1 LKKVNLFK
9 KGMMLVPALD
19 LKAQYLSI
27 KEEIDRKIF
36 EIVSSQQFILGQE
49 VEEFEKEITNFCET
63 KYAVGVSSGSD
74 ALLISLMALGVQEGD
89 IVATTPFTFFAT
101 AGTVARLRA
110 TPVFCDIDPKT
121 YNLSPEKLE
130 ELLKKRRKNNQKS
143 EIKIVIPVHLY
154 GQSSDMSAILSLSEE
169 YEFKVLSDAAQA
181 IGADYPGEERVW
193 RVCSLGKASIISFY
207 PSKNLGA
214 YGDGGMVVTN
224 DSELSEK
231 LKMLR
236 VHGARNKYF
245 YELIGGNFRLDAL
258 QAAILRVK
266 LKYLEGWIKA
276 RQEKALLYEQML
288 IHSGLVERELII
300 PPVSVYK
307 NRGVKNYH
315 TFHQYVIRARERD
328 KLHGFLRQNGIGA
341 EIYYPLPLH
350 LQPCFSYLGY
360 KQGSFPE
367 AEKAAR
373 EVLALPIYPELSIV
387 QQEYVIS
394 KIIEFYKECCDFI

>member
-1 LKKVNLFK
+1 MKKVNLFK